1 MNEKLCELARS
12 GPEVG
17 LMMTNENGGNGAG
30 QEEACGAQRV
40 ARQGYKNGAG
50 GRGPLLLSGYRG
62 GEPYY
67 LYADG
72 TAPAKSKVAA
82 RPNVLLDGGVARRAG
97 ARRASLLSAQCDGQ
111 VGTRGQAHGGGA
123 AECAAGARAVALSPT
138 RSPRGVP
145 PGLPGTAHAAR
156 HGDQGEAETD
166 MLRGLEEERR
176 RMRAE
181 VVAAVAQATVRHRA
195 SRQAG
200 ASGGEQ
206 RRGSSRLGTV
216 RGQHGELLADPG
228 AAAVW
233 LQLEEA
239 ITAIA
244 QLQRV
249 ADKQQARITALENGG
264 GADTGERR
272 EALWPRLAPI
282 THGTSARSLAAAF
295 DAAADMASPLGEAS
309 AQNLERQAEQ

>member
-40 ARQGYKNGAG
+40 ARQGHKHGAG

-97 ARRASLLSAQCDGQ
+97 ARRAILLSAQCDGQ

-123 AECAAGARAVALSPT
+123 V
-138 RSPRGVP
+138 
-145 PGLPGTAHAAR
+145 
-156 HGDQGEAETD
+156 D
-166 MLRGLEEERR
+166 
-176 RMRAE
+176 
-181 VVAAVAQATVRHRA
+181 
-195 SRQAG
+195 
-200 ASGGEQ
+200 
-206 RRGSSRLGTV
+206 
-216 RGQHGELLADPG
+216 
-228 AAAVW
+228 
-233 LQLEEA
+233 
-239 ITAIA
+239 
-244 QLQRV
+244 
-249 ADKQQARITALENGG
+249 
-264 GADTGERR
+264 
-272 EALWPRLAPI
+272 
-282 THGTSARSLAAAF
+282 
-295 DAAADMASPLGEAS
+295 
-309 AQNLERQAEQ
+309 